1 MSKKLRLGVLAS
13 GGGTNLQSIID
24 RCQDGSL
31 DAEIAVVIC
40 NNPGAGAL
48 DRAARAGILTQCVNH
63 REFPSREAF
72 DTAVVKALQ
81 EAGVELVVLAGF
93 MRIITQTF
101 IDAFP
106 ERVINIHPALLP
118 AFPGL
123 HVQQQAIDYGARF
136 SGCTVHFVDGGVDT
150 GPVLIQAVVPILQ
163 EDTAETLAARIL
175 EQEHRIYPRAIQLIA
190 ENRVRINGRK
200 VSIDPASPADRSA
213 LVNPSLKD

>member
-24 RCQDGSL
+24 RCRDGSL
-31 DAEIAVVIC
+31 DAEIVIVIC

-48 DRAARAGILTQCVNH
+48 ERAARSGVPTRCINH
-63 REFPSREAF
+63 RDFPRREDF
-72 DTAVVKALQ
+72 DSAVVTALQ
-81 EAGVELVVLAGF
+81 DAGVELVVLAGF

-150 GPVLIQAVVPILQ
+150 GPILIQAVVPILQ
-163 EDTAETLAARIL
+163 GDTTETLAARIL

-190 ENRVRINGRK
+190 ENRVRISGRQ
-200 VSIDPASPADRSA
+200 VLIEAACPADRSA
-213 LVNPSLKD
+213 LVNPSLED

>member
-1 MSKKLRLGVLAS
+1 MSKKLHIGVLAS

-48 DRAARAGILTQCVNH
+48 ERAAQAGITTRCINH
-63 REFPSREAF
+63 RDFSHREAF
-72 DTAVVKALQ
+72 DTAVVSALQ
-81 EAGVELVVLAGF
+81 ESGVELVVLAGF

-106 ERVINIHPALLP
+106 DRVINIHPALLP
-118 AFPGL
+118 SFPGL

-150 GPVLIQAVVPILQ
+150 GPILIQAVVSVLQ
-163 EDTAETLAARIL
+163 DDTAETLAARIL

-190 ENRVRINGRK
+190 EDRVRVNGRR
-200 VSIDPASPADRSA
+200 VTIDPACPANRSA
-213 LVNPSLKD
+213 LINPSLED

>member
-1 MSKKLRLGVLAS
+1 MSKLLRIGVLAS
-13 GGGTNLQSIID
+13 GGGTNLQAIID

-31 DAEIAVVIC
+31 AAEIAVVIT

-48 DRAARAGILTQCVNH
+48 DRAARAGIQTLCINH
-63 REFPSREAF
+63 RDFSGREAF
-72 DTAVVKALQ
+72 DNAVVKALQ
-81 EAGVELVVLAGF
+81 DADVELVVLAGF

-106 ERVINIHPALLP
+106 QRVINIHPALLP

-150 GPVLIQAVVPILQ
+150 GPIILQAVVPILP
-163 EDTAETLAARIL
+163 EDSADTLAARIL
-175 EQEHRIYPRAIQLIA
+175 EQEHRAYPRAIQLIA
-190 ENRVRINGRK
+190 EGRVRVVGRQ
-200 VSIDPASPADRSA
+200 VIIDPACPTELTT
-213 LVNPSLKD
+213 LVNPSISG

>member
-1 MSKKLRLGVLAS
+1 MSKKLRIGVLAS

-24 RCQDGSL
+24 RCQDDSL

-48 DRAARAGILTQCVNH
+48 ERAAQAGIANRCINH
-63 REFPSREAF
+63 RDFSSREDF
-72 DTAVVKALQ
+72 DTAVVSALQ
-81 EAGVELVVLAGF
+81 ESGVELVVLAGF

-106 ERVINIHPALLP
+106 DRVINIHPALLP
-118 AFPGL
+118 SFPGL

-150 GPVLIQAVVPILQ
+150 GPILIQAVVPVLQ
-163 EDTAETLAARIL
+163 DDTAETLAARIL

-190 ENRVRINGRK
+190 ENRVHINGRQ
-200 VSIDPASPADRSA
+200 VSIDPACPASRSA
-213 LVNPSLKD
+213 IVNPALED

>member
-1 MSKKLRLGVLAS
+1 MSKKLRIGVLAS

-24 RCQDGSL
+24 RCQDDSL

-40 NNPGAGAL
+40 NNPGAAAL
-48 DRAARAGILTQCVNH
+48 ERAAQAGIASRCINH
-63 REFPSREAF
+63 RDFSSREDF
-72 DTAVVKALQ
+72 DTAVVRALQ
-81 EAGVELVVLAGF
+81 ESDVELVVLAGF

-106 ERVINIHPALLP
+106 DRVINIHPALLP
-118 AFPGL
+118 SFPGL

-150 GPVLIQAVVPILQ
+150 GPILIQAVVPVLQ
-163 EDTAETLAARIL
+163 NDTVETLAARIL

-190 ENRVRINGRK
+190 ENRVHINGRQ
-200 VSIDPASPADRSA
+200 VSIDPACPASRSA
-213 LVNPSLKD
+213 LVNPALED